1 MQINRQIKRD
11 SFINKKKMA
20 QKINISGKEI
30 SCTKRKKKKRTSG
43 KHSRLE
49 NTRKEIPHEYDQ
61 QFL

>member
-1 MQINRQIKRD
+1 
-11 SFINKKKMA
+11 MA
-20 QKINISGKEI
+20 QKINISGKKI
-30 SCTKRKKKKRTSG
+30 SCTKRKKKRTSG